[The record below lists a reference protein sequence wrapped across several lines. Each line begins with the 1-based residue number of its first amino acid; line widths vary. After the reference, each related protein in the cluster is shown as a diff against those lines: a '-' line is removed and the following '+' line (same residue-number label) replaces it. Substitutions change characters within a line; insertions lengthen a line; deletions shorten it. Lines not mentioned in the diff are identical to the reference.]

1 MQHPLK
7 LLDGLATAQCAARR
21 DITRLL
27 VCLVDLVGAVLAP
40 GAPGDYNTM
49 EGLIQYMNNEGAAKD
64 GRHVKMNYWFFW

>member
-1 MQHPLK
+1 MTIMGFLIRSVG
-7 LLDGLATAQCAARR
+7 LL
-21 DITRLL
+21 
-27 VCLVDLVGAVLAP
+27 GAVLAP